1 MPSSEWPETEYE
13 LQLAGLFK
21 DLGKLY
27 KKIEKTTNPD
37 KVHNLM
43 KDTTA
48 KLKECKAL
56 LKDFEREARID
67 GMPAPI
73 LAQRKKV
80 LVDQLNQLISKKKE
94 LAAFAAKDDLLA
106 GAVVPQEEN
115 IELMSTQQ
123 LMHKGRREIAATDAT
138 LDRAERLV
146 EDTLATGTN
155 TAAALGDQTTQLNK
169 IVDDL
174 NDIEFNMKKAAK
186 VITDITRGLLTD
198 KCIGFL
204 LFVAIAGVIAI
215 IVLKVVNP
223 RKQNIADGI
232 DTIDNATGP
241 DAEQPAQRHDQHR
254 GRRCGRCGQQPAV
267 REHHRPTHAVGCP
280 AECRDAAAARR
291 SMSAPAAACSSEAR
305 GMWPVCRAHQAH
317 QHSSAP
323 EQLSTKY
330 TSSASASSAAGG
342 STAAAAGR
350 QGLGRAQ
357 PAAAVA
363 SNMVWAGKVVDRH
376 CTGSH
381 CTGRLGR
388 SCISGAC
395 KHLSPP
401 PVPFSPLPCP
411 PSTPPH
417 RARPSPTQQVV
428 YCPVEAAAG

>member
-223 RKQNIADGI
+223 RKQNIAAGI
-232 DTIDNATGP
+232 DTIDNATGLSQTLNNLLNATTSTVGGAVGGVVNNLP
-241 DAEQPAQRHDQHR
+241 SGNTI
-254 GRRCGRCGQQPAV
+254 GRRMLWDAQQN
-267 REHHRPTHAVGCP
+267 
-280 AECRDAAAARR
+280 AE
-291 SMSAPAAACSSEAR
+291 ML
-305 GMWPVCRAHQAH
+305 Q
-317 QHSSAP
+317 
-323 EQLSTKY
+323 
-330 TSSASASSAAGG
+330 
-342 STAAAAGR
+342 
-350 QGLGRAQ
+350 
-357 PAAAVA
+357 
-363 SNMVWAGKVVDRH
+363 
-376 CTGSH
+376 
-381 CTGRLGR
+381 RLG
-388 SCISGAC
+388 
-395 KHLSPP
+395 
-401 PVPFSPLPCP
+401 
-411 PSTPPH
+411 
-417 RARPSPTQQVV
+417 
-428 YCPVEAAAG
+428 AA